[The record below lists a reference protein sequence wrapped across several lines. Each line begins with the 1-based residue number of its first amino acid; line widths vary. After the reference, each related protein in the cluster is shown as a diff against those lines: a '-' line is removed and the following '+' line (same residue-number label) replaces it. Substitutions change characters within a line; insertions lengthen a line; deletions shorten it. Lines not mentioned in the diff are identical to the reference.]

1 VTVSKKQHQKQ
12 VQRARDKRRQQQQFQ
27 RRQRRQR
34 VIVLVMVGLMVLSL
48 VAVGLGSLFADD
60 PGTPQVDAFDD
71 PDAATEA
78 DDEVAAEGPC
88 PPPGDDLPTPVSEAY
103 DEPPRYDLDPDATYV
118 ATLVTTCG
126 DITIELDA
134 DGAPRTVEN
143 FLALAE
149 DGYYAGTP
157 FHRIAPDFVAQGGD
171 PTGTGTGCVDEA
183 CEVQLP
189 GYELEDE
196 LATAEAL
203 GDGGDGE
210 DAGVVEYPRG
220 TVAMANRGPDTQ
232 GSQFFVVQADPGYL
246 FPPAYTI
253 LGQVTDGMEVVD
265 DIVAGPVVGDQAI
278 DPVVVLEVRIET
290 S

>member
-12 VQRARDKRRQQQQFQ
+12 VQRAKDKRRQQQFQ

-48 VAVGLGSLFADD
+48 VAVGLASLFADD
-60 PGTPQVDAFDD
+60 PGTPQIDDTAAQD
-71 PDAATEA
+71 PDATT
-78 DDEVAAEGPC
+78 DDAVAAEGPC
-88 PPPGDDLPTPVSEAY
+88 PPPGDDLPTPVAEAY
-103 DEPPRYDLDPDATYV
+103 DEPPRYDLDPDTSYL
-118 ATLVTTCG
+118 ATLVTSCG
-126 DITIELDA
+126 EFTIELDA
-134 DGAPRTVEN
+134 EGAPRTVEN
-143 FLALAE
+143 FLALAD
-149 DGYYAGTP
+149 DGYYEGTP

-196 LATAEAL
+196 LATAQAL
-203 GDGGDGE
+203 GDAGE
-210 DAGVVEYPRG
+210 DEAGVVEYPRG

-232 GSQFFVVQADPGYL
+232 GSQYFIVQADPGYL

-253 LGQVTDGMEVVD
+253 LGQVTEGMEVVD
-265 DIVAGPVVGDQAI
+265 DIVAGPVVGDQAV

-290 S
+290 T